1 MYLCAKKNM
10 NKDTE
15 KLFKVLPKLA
25 DINCYDELQTSLF
38 FIQTNTAAKT
48 DESYSNYSFLN
59 EIVEI
64 DGVEKRIGDI
74 IIKERY
80 SNLQEV
86 ENHLSRYGL
95 HLLFVYRYF

>member
-1 MYLCAKKNM
+1 M
-10 NKDTE
+10 NKETE
-15 KLFKVLPKLA
+15 KLFKALPKLA

-38 FIQTNTAAKT
+38 FIQTNMAAKT

-95 HLLFVYRYF
+95 HLLFVYRCFNP